1 MVDALHRAVLVR
13 ASLLRARGTAAAP
26 AETRQEALRRRVPRI
41 ESLGTDRHGRR
52 HWALP
57 PRLSIGAEGAADGA
71 DGSGDDDLT
80 VGVWLEPWQG
90 AAAATGAA
98 TLAATGTVQ
107 GPPST
112 RRAGW
117 MAGGGTRAVW
127 AARPSPPRTTRGRRE
142 RVAQSALLGYSATL
156 GFQPL
161 RTADD
166 GATGEGEGG
175 GAKEDGEGEG
185 EGEDDDDE
193 QVLTLP
199 EP

>member
-1 MVDALHRAVLVR
+1 M
-13 ASLLRARGTAAAP
+13 
-26 AETRQEALRRRVPRI
+26 
-41 ESLGTDRHGRR
+41 
-52 HWALP
+52 
-57 PRLSIGAEGAADGA
+57 
-71 DGSGDDDLT
+71 
-80 VGVWLEPWQG
+80 WLEPWQG

-107 GPPST
+107 GPPVDT
-112 RRAGW
+112 PGGADGW
-117 MAGGGTRAVW
+117 RWYAGGAGCQAL
-127 AARPSPPRTTRGRRE
+127 AASYDTRGRRE